1 MILKGRQ
8 LFAYVRGEMAIE
20 QQNIDKSRGV
30 VLTEWWGLHFKTDPV
45 FGVCVCGSTVG
56 RSDGTLTLIIT
67 T

>member
-1 MILKGRQ
+1 
-8 LFAYVRGEMAIE
+8 MAIE
-20 QQNIDKSRGV
+20 QQNIDKSGGV